1 MGCGVTLSARVCC
14 ITGAATG
21 IGAACARAFAAQG
34 WNVALSAF
42 GDEQTPL
49 AVALAQECTAHG
61 VQASTHAL
69 DVRDDASCAAFA
81 QAALARHGRI
91 DALVHCAATTRFV
104 PHDDFDTLDAA
115 ELHRTYD
122 VNTVGAWRMV
132 RALRPA
138 LHASGQ
144 GSVVLVSSIGGLLGR
159 GSSVAYAASKG
170 ALNTLTLALA
180 RAMAQ
185 RCA

>member
-1 MGCGVTLSARVCC
+1 MPPFGVGCGVTLSARVCC

-91 DALVHCAATTRFV
+91 AALVHCAATTRFI

-115 ELHRTYD
+115 EFHRTYD
-122 VNTVGAWRMV
+122 VNTVGA
-132 RALRPA
+132 
-138 LHASGQ
+138 
-144 GSVVLVSSIGGLLGR
+144 
-159 GSSVAYAASKG
+159 
-170 ALNTLTLALA
+170 
-180 RAMAQ
+180 
-185 RCA
+185 